1 VAATSSGNAAR
12 AAAGWSPALDE
23 RPKGKRRVCSWGRWG
38 KTKESGRGRRG
49 GHGVDGAHFKPGA
62 RRWGRVDGVVPRGRR
77 GLREGGVPP

>member
-1 VAATSSGNAAR
+1 MGPVGKN
-12 AAAGWSPALDE
+12 
-23 RPKGKRRVCSWGRWG
+23 KGMGVGEK
-38 KTKESGRGRRG
+38 G